1 MKGMSEMV
9 RQAQIM
15 QRKMAEMQES
25 LKTKQVEGQAG
36 GGMVVVTATGG
47 QEIVGVKIDPT
58 VVEGGDIEMLED
70 LVTAAANDAVKKAKE
85 LMESEMASITGGLNI
100 PGMF

>member
-9 RQAQIM
+9 RQAQLM

-25 LKTKQVEGQAG
+25 LKTKEVQGQAG
-36 GGMVVVTATGG
+36 GGMVTVTATGG
-47 QEIVGVKIDPT
+47 QEIIGVKIDPS
-58 VVEGGDIEMLED
+58 VVEGGDVEMLED

>member
-1 MKGMSEMV
+1 MNMKDMM

-15 QRKMAEMQES
+15 QRKMSEMQEEM
-25 LKTKQVEGQAG
+25 KTKQVEGQAG

-47 QEIVGVKIDPT
+47 QEIISVKLDPT

-70 LVTAAANDAVKKAKE
+70 LITAAANDAVTKAKAM
-85 LMESEMASITGGLNI
+85 MESEMQAVTGGLNI
-100 PGMF
+100 PGMM